1 MVYCIQV
8 KVLTIRYVG
17 FFKCR
22 NNNVAGPI
30 ISILL
35 CIGTRILYHYDMRDP
50 DH

>member
-17 FFKCR
+17 FFKCL

-30 ISILL
+30 ITILP
-35 CIGTRILYHYDMRDP
+35 CRGTRILYHSDKRDP